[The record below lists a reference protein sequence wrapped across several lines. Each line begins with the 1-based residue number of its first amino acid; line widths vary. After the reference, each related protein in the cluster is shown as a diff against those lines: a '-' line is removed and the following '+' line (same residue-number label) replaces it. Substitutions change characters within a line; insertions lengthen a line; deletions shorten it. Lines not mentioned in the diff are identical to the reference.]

1 MMSLSPENRPTT
13 AAELIVVI
21 DYGSQYTPLIAR
33 RLRDLGYHNT
43 VVSAAHSRDAMSAR
57 GVILSGSPASVGASD
72 SLPSWV
78 TAQAIPLLGI
88 CYGMQML
95 VNAAGGEVCS
105 NQQRAFGRD
114 MITLARL
121 DDLLLAHLPR
131 QLSVW
136 MSHCDHV
143 SSLPASLQA
152 IAHNA
157 EGVIAAVRH
166 RSLPHWGVQ
175 FHPEVTHTAHGDSI
189 LENFCQR
196 ICGASKRQKV
206 SGARKRQ
213 KVSEANE
220 WQGASMREANRHMP
234 ERSAS
239 IKEEVG
245 SGKVL
250 VAVSG
255 GVDSSVTAVC
265 LARVLA
271 KEQFCCVYVN
281 NGLLRENE
289 TAEVVA
295 LLRELE
301 VEPHAIDCQREFLH
315 ALRGVTDAEEKRII
329 IGHEFVRQLEKFA
342 RGKGFTHLAQG
353 TLRSDVIESG
363 RGEHTACI
371 KSHHNVGGLP
381 AEMELKLLE
390 PLRDLFKDEVRKLG
404 KELGLSERILHRQ
417 PFPGPGLA
425 VRIIGEV
432 TAPRLAMLRAAD
444 TIYLEALHEHELY
457 AQTWQAFCVLLPC
470 SSTGVQGDR
479 RSHAATVVLRAVQ
492 SVDAMTASACVLPT
506 EELTK
511 IAARITAQVEGINRV
526 VYDLTSKPPATIEWE

>member
-1 MMSLSPENRPTT
+1 MMSLSPENRLTT

-57 GVILSGSPASVGASD
+57 GVILSGSPASVSASD
-72 SLPSWV
+72 SVPDWI

-131 QLSVW
+131 QLAVW

-189 LENFCQR
+189 LENFCLR
-196 ICGASKRQKV
+196 IC
-206 SGARKRQ
+206 GARKRQ
-213 KVSEANE
+213 GDSA
-220 WQGASMREANRHMP
+220 REANRPVPKRAAPH
-234 ERSAS
+234 RVYNLSAS

-245 SGKVL
+245 RGKVL
-250 VAVSG
+250 VTVSG

-271 KEQFCCVYVN
+271 KEQLCCVYVN

-301 VEPHAIDCQREFLH
+301 IEPHAIDCQREFLH
-315 ALRGVTDAEEKRII
+315 SLRGVTDAEEKRIV
-329 IGHEFVRQLEKFA
+329 IGHEFVHQLEKFA

-390 PLRDLFKDEVRKLG
+390 PLRDLFKDEVRELG

-444 TIYLEALHEHELY
+444 TIYLEALHECELY

>member
-21 DYGSQYTPLIAR
+21 DYGSQYTPLIER
-33 RLRDLGYHNT
+33 RLRDLSYHSA
-43 VVSAAHSRDAMSAR
+43 VVSAARDCDELPAR
-57 GVILSGSPASVGASD
+57 GVILSGSPASVSASD
-72 SLPSWV
+72 SIPDWI
-78 TAQAIPLLGI
+78 TAHAIPVLGI
-88 CYGMQML
+88 CYGMQLL

-105 NQQRAFGRD
+105 NRQRAFGRD
-114 MITLARL
+114 MITSATT

-131 QLSVW
+131 QLTVW
-136 MSHCDHV
+136 MSHCDYV
-143 SSLPASLQA
+143 SSLPACLQA

-166 RSLPHWGVQ
+166 RRLPHWGVQ
-175 FHPEVTHTAHGDSI
+175 FHPEVTHTTHGDAI

-196 ICGASKRQKV
+196 ICGAKKRQ
-206 SGARKRQ
+206 GAD
-213 KVSEANE
+213 E
-220 WQGASMREANRHMP
+220 REARRRTPKRAVPHHVYNL
-234 ERSAS
+234 SAS
-239 IKEEVG
+239 LKEEVG
-245 SGKVL
+245 RGKVL

-265 LARVLA
+265 LARMLA
-271 KEQFCCVYVN
+271 KEQLCCVYVN

-289 TAEVVA
+289 TAAVIA
-295 LLRELE
+295 LLHELE
-301 VEPHAIDCQREFLH
+301 IEPHAINCQQEFLH
-315 ALRGVTDAEEKRII
+315 ALRGVTDAEEKRTI
-329 IGHEFVRQLEKFA
+329 IGHEFVHQLEKFA

-363 RGEHTACI
+363 HGEHTECI

-390 PLRDLFKDEVRKLG
+390 PLRDLFKDEVRELG
-404 KELGLSERILHRQ
+404 KELGLSERILHRH

-444 TIYLEALHEHELY
+444 AIYLDALHEHELY
-457 AQTWQAFCVLLPC
+457 AQTWQAFCVLLPR
-470 SSTGVQGDR
+470 SSTGVRGDR

-492 SVDAMTASACVLPT
+492 SVDAMTASACMLPI
-506 EELTK
+506 EKLTK
-511 IAARITAQVEGINRV
+511 IAARITAQVEGVNRV